1 MGGSGPR
8 YWVDLGT
15 GSRFHIES
23 PTHLFQAGAVDEV
36 GLRVPGVRSLA
47 DVQSLTFGIE
57 NADMCISK
65 LELVV
70 NDWSIFQKTYD
81 TPLHL
86 IGSLYPLEVDQFTIS
101 GDDLHNGWRRY
112 DTSQICAIPSTIA
125 GGALQR
131 EIMGVLGDALYNA
144 GGTTSGSTRIN
155 DASFGDGDY
164 VNTSPGQNGALHVDA
179 RFHADVNYS
188 VGSELG
194 LDASVTVRIGFDITP
209 SCTSS
214 DPTVANSNSVSLNVS
229 PITVQGVDDDDV
241 IVNAILGI
249 VSPESAI
256 ASGIN
261 ARLQAFKDSFG
272 NVVNGL
278 TVCPAFEVQN
288 SSPAGIAIQIDP
300 LLLALAEANGA
311 NLSICQ

>member
-1 MGGSGPR
+1 
-8 YWVDLGT
+8 
-15 GSRFHIES
+15 
-23 PTHLFQAGAVDEV
+23 
-36 GLRVPGVRSLA
+36 
-47 DVQSLTFGIE
+47 
-57 NADMCISK
+57 
-65 LELVV
+65 
-70 NDWSIFQKTYD
+70 
-81 TPLHL
+81 
-86 IGSLYPLEVDQFTIS
+86 
-101 GDDLHNGWRRY
+101 
-112 DTSQICAIPSTIA
+112 
-125 GGALQR
+125 
-131 EIMGVLGDALYNA
+131 
-144 GGTTSGSTRIN
+144 
-155 DASFGDGDY
+155 
-164 VNTSPGQNGALHVDA
+164 
-179 RFHADVNYS
+179 